1 MMIFRVNDPV
11 AEIDGNVPN
20 RPSRCLISMF
30 ENLPERSFLGDPKL
44 GFLWFYNTYLSIA
57 KACRE
62 RSRRSLPSRIFQNHI
77 YHLWPLLQVKRAI
90 MIVVSGGLID
100 FCSNIRLIND
110 RFSCTDFLYGVRLQ
124 WLGWFNEYR
133 LFRVIGM
140 IVGWKFIRPRFIQAV
155 RDPIRVVIS
164 SNYWWW
170 SYIFSILT
178 KSIYSLLIRP
188 QILYCH
194 ILPNL

>member
-1 MMIFRVNDPV
+1 MSHSLNDPV

-20 RPSRCLISMF
+20 RPSRCLISMFESMF

-110 RFSCTDFLYGVRLQ
+110 SIQDKLHFRWLKYFITHKQISISIPFL
-124 WLGWFNEYR
+124 N
-133 LFRVIGM
+133 
-140 IVGWKFIRPRFIQAV
+140 
-155 RDPIRVVIS
+155 
-164 SNYWWW
+164 
-170 SYIFSILT
+170 
-178 KSIYSLLIRP
+178 
-188 QILYCH
+188 
-194 ILPNL
+194 